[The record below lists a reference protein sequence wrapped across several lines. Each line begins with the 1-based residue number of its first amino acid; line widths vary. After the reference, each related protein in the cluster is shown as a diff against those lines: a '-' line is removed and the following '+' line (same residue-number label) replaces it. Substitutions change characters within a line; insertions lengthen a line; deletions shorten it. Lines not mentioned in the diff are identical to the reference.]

1 MPATSNNRIE
11 IEDLRDEIYGYL
23 DSIER
28 YNSSNLPKF
37 QRYVELQVAENFYDK
52 EANLAILKLYQF
64 FPNLYDPEIV
74 CWILLKAITNLPH
87 SDFVLCR
94 CLLGAAQLEDLHIRR
109 IVYLANL
116 LEVCQFKKFWEEK
129 KGDEQLLSQIVGFD
143 DSIKK
148 FISHV
153 VHITYQTIEA
163 SALKELFGGIPDA
176 ELKSWIA
183 KNGWKE
189 DQNGM
194 VFILNQEDLIKTKN
208 ITEKIT
214 FDTLTFVV

>member
-1 MPATSNNRIE
+1 MPASSSSRAE
-11 IEDLRDEIYGYL
+11 IEDLKDEIYGYL
-23 DSIER
+23 DSVER

-37 QRYVELQVAENFYDK
+37 QRYVELQVAENFYDL

-153 VHITYQTIEA
+153 VNITYQTIEG

-194 VFILNQEDLIKTKN
+194 VFISNQEDLIKTKN